1 MSWAAAT
8 TIMFSVCVSGVVAIT
23 YRHPAMPKRG

>member
-8 TIMFSVCVSGVVAIT
+8 TIMFTVFWSGVVAIT
-23 YRHPAMPKRG
+23 YILHLADQRR